1 MKPLI
6 IFDIE
11 TAIDREAVYRLTP
24 PWSPATGKKEHVYWN
39 EIRRKATL
47 NPATSTICAIG
58 IHLTD
63 QAPVLLTETG
73 CGGEAELLRRFWQIF
88 GEQEDAVF
96 AYWSGNNGGG
106 CFDPRFLVVRS
117 WVRRVVVPRCAYGP
131 PPGWALSKLKW
142 LDLAPLFLIGAE
154 KNSRCSANKA
164 AKTLGL
170 IGQDLGWA
178 VVQDK
183 DELGVTGASF
193 QEFLADECP
202 QTQQEALD
210 YLRNDLAIERA
221 IANVLVPAAGSSKL
235 RKVPSANGRRSS
247 KLEVPSSKK
256 GPEEA
261 TRLLEAASPPSSSSG
276 CSLALGTSSTLEL
289 PAREEVVV

>member
-1 MKPLI
+1 MTTTI

-58 IHLTD
+58 IHVPG
-63 QAPVLLTETG
+63 QEPVLLTGTG
-73 CGGEAELLRRFWQIF
+73 DDEAELLRAFWQIF
-88 GEQEDAVF
+88 SAPEHAPATF

-117 WVRRVVVPRCAYGP
+117 WVRRVAVPRAAYGP
-131 PPGWALSKLKW
+131 PPGWALSRVKW

-178 VVQDK
+178 IVRDK
-183 DELGVTGASF
+183 DTLHVTGATFHES
-193 QEFLADECP
+193 LTDESP
-202 QTQQEALD
+202 AARQEALD
-210 YLRNDLAIERA
+210 YLRNDLAVERA
-221 IANVLVPAAGSSKL
+221 IADVLVPRAGNSKSQAPNSKERQEERAA
-235 RKVPSANGRRSS
+235 
-247 KLEVPSSKK
+247 
-256 GPEEA
+256 
-261 TRLLEAASPPSSSSG
+261 TLEAATTASPG
-276 CSLALGTSSTLEL
+276 CSLEFGISSLEF
-289 PAREEVVV
+289 PHREEVMA

>member
-58 IHLTD
+58 IHLPG
-63 QAPVLLTETG
+63 QEEPVLLTG
-73 CGGEAELLRRFWQIF
+73 DEAELLRAFWKIF
-88 GEQEDAVF
+88 SGQAEATF

-117 WVRRVVVPRCAYGP
+117 WVRRVAVPRCAYGP
-131 PPGWALSKLKW
+131 PPGWALSRVKW

-178 VVQDK
+178 VVRDK
-183 DELGVTGASF
+183 DELSVTGATF
-193 QEFLADECP
+193 HECLADECP
-202 QTQQEALD
+202 LTRQEALD
-210 YLRNDLAIERA
+210 YLRNDLAVERA
-221 IANVLVPAAGSSKL
+221 IADVLVPEARNSKSQT
-235 RKVPSANGRRSS
+235 PNS
-247 KLEVPSSKK
+247 KERQEE
-256 GPEEA
+256 EEA
-261 TRLLEAASPPSSSSG
+261 SNPELL
-276 CSLALGTSSTLEL
+276 TSNF
-289 PAREEVVV
+289 

>member
-1 MKPLI
+1 MQPI

-58 IHLTD
+58 IHL
-63 QAPVLLTETG
+63 PGREPILLTG
-73 CGGEAELLRRFWQIF
+73 DEAELLRSFWNIF
-88 GEQEDAVF
+88 STPEHAEATF

-117 WVRRVVVPRCAYGP
+117 WVRRVAVPRAAYGP
-131 PPGWALSKLKW
+131 PPGWSLSRVKW

-154 KNSRCSANKA
+154 RNSRCSANKA

-178 VVQDK
+178 IVRDK
-183 DELGVTGASF
+183 DTLKVTGATFHES
-193 QEFLADECP
+193 LTDPCP
-202 QTQQEALD
+202 AACQEALD
-210 YLRNDLAIERA
+210 YLRNDLAVERA
-221 IANVLVPAAGSSKL
+221 IADVLVPQARNSKSQAPNSKERQEERAATLG
-235 RKVPSANGRRSS
+235 
-247 KLEVPSSKK
+247 
-256 GPEEA
+256 
-261 TRLLEAASPPSSSSG
+261 AASLKPSG
-276 CSLALGTSSTLEL
+276 CSLDLGISSLEF
-289 PAREEVVV
+289 PAREEATV